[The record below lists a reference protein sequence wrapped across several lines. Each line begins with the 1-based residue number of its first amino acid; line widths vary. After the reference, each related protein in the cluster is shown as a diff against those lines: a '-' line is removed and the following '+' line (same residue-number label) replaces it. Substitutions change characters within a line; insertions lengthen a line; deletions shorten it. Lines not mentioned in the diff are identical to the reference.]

1 MSWERIA
8 VAEAFDFVRN
18 GKSIKQTKDVDGLP
32 ITRIE
37 TIAERRVDPDRVGYA
52 GLVESGNEQWLL
64 QRGDILFSHINS
76 VDHIGKC
83 AIYEGIPE
91 KLIHGMNLLALRPN
105 KRLHPKFAFYAL
117 NHANFRARLL
127 PFVNKA
133 VNQASVS
140 TTNLK
145 TLEIPLP
152 PLDEQKRIAVILDK
166 ADALRAKRRQAIA
179 LLDRLTQS
187 IFLEMFGDIIESM
200 KQSSSAQTVADV
212 GRVQLGR
219 QRAPKYQTGK
229 FTRPYVRVANIY
241 EDRIDLSDVLSMD
254 FNDRDFKDYKL
265 ERGDILLNE
274 GQSTELV
281 GRPAMW
287 RDEIPD
293 CCFQNTLVR
302 FQPDR
307 RKLIPEFALAVFLH
321 YFRNGEF
328 SKISSKTSSVAH
340 LGASRFSRMPFPLP
354 SLTEQEMFVGRAK
367 LVRKTKA
374 AVELANADSL
384 FASLQHRAFT
394 GKL

>member
-117 NHANFRARLL
+117 NHENFRARLL

-152 PLDEQKRIAVILDK
+152 PLDEQKRIAAILDK

-179 LLDRLTQS
+179 LLDSLTQS
-187 IFLEMFGDIIESM
+187 IFLEMFGDPVSNPRGWELS
-200 KQSSSAQTVADV
+200 K
-212 GRVQLGR
+212 LGVIGSLDR
-219 QRAPKYQTGK
+219 GVSKHRPRNDPRLLNGSHPLIQTGDVSNSGGYIRTYK
-229 FTRPYVRVANIY
+229 YTYSDLGLFQSKMWPMGTLCITIAANIASTGILTFPACFPDSVVGFKSSKLGMSQYVRVWMSF
-241 EDRIDLSDVLSMD
+241 L
-254 FNDRDFKDYKL
+254 KHTL
-265 ERGDILLNE
+265 ERIAPAVAQKNINLAILRDLDI
-274 GQSTELV
+274 
-281 GRPAMW
+281 
-287 RDEIPD
+287 
-293 CCFQNTLVR
+293 
-302 FQPDR
+302 
-307 RKLIPEFALAVFLH
+307 
-321 YFRNGEF
+321 
-328 SKISSKTSSVAH
+328 
-340 LGASRFSRMPFPLP
+340 PLP
-354 SLTEQEMFVGRAK
+354 SDEALQRFNLAMERLASEEERLTLSCK
-367 LVRKTKA
+367 YSDT
-374 AVELANADSL
+374 L

-394 GKL
+394 GQL